1 MTRVLMISTDRKIF
15 DNNSP
20 VRERMIEYGS
30 IFDEL
35 NIVVLTKRGEISAKI
50 PVHLSP
56 KVRAWATES
65 SGRISA
71 IRDAFKVGEQILNS
85 ATSLNFWTITTQ
97 DPFET
102 GIVGRRLKKKF
113 KLPLQIQVH
122 TDLLN
127 VHFARDPL
135 NNLRFIVAR
144 QVLKSAD
151 GVRVVSGRIKR
162 SLIDDYR
169 FAIPAE
175 KISVLPI
182 FIDLEKIR
190 RAPVSIDLHQRYPQ
204 FEKIV
209 LIASRL
215 AKEKNLGF
223 ALKVFKKLLKQVP
236 KAGLVIVGDG
246 PERARLEKMAKNMG
260 VSASIKFE
268 GWQENLATYYQ
279 TADVFLT
286 TSLYEGFGLTII
298 EAIASGL
305 PVVSS
310 NVGIASQALTSVNGS
325 ICDYRDIDCFVHRL
339 WSFLLAGRFEPGSG
353 DINFSRIMTTDK
365 SDYLRKY
372 QQALESLLP
381 RL

>member
-1 MTRVLMISTDRKIF
+1 MISTDRKIF

-35 NIVVLTKRGEISAKI
+35 NIVVLTRRGEAPLKL

-56 KVRAWATES
+56 KVRVWATES
-65 SGRISA
+65 AGRLSA
-71 IRDAFKVGEQILNS
+71 LKDAFKIGSQILNS
-85 ATSLNFWTITTQ
+85 VTDLNFWVITTQ

-102 GIVGRRLKKKF
+102 GLVGRKLKKVF

-127 VHFARDPL
+127 IHFAHDPL

-151 GVRVVSGRIKR
+151 SVRVVSERIKR
-162 SLIDDYR
+162 SLVNDYR
-169 FAIPAE
+169 FAIPAG

-190 RAPVSIDLHQRYPQ
+190 STPVSIDLHKKYPE
-204 FEKIV
+204 FGKIV

-215 AKEKNLGF
+215 TKEKNLFF
-223 ALKVFKKLLKQVP
+223 ALKVFKRLLKETP
-236 KAGLVIVGDG
+236 EAGLVIVGDG
-246 PERARLEKMAKNMG
+246 PKRLKLEKKARSLG
-260 VSASIKFE
+260 ISDRVKFE
-268 GWQENLATYYQ
+268 GWQDNLVSYYK
-279 TADVFLT
+279 TADVFFG
-286 TSLYEGFGLTII
+286 TSFYEGFGLTLV
-298 EAIASGL
+298 EAIALGL
-305 PVVSS
+305 PTVSS

-325 ICDYRDIDCFVHRL
+325 VCDYPDTDCFVHRL
-339 WSFLLAGRFEPGSG
+339 WHFLAEGRFEPGSG
-353 DINFSRIMTTDK
+353 DINFSQIMTTDK

-381 RL
+381 RI

>member
-15 DNNSP
+15 ANNSP

-35 NIVVLTKRGEISAKI
+35 NIVVLTKRGEIATKT

-65 SGRISA
+65 SGRLSA
-71 IRDAFKVGEQILNS
+71 IKDAFKVGEQILNS
-85 ATSLNFWTITTQ
+85 ATSLNFWVITTQ

-151 GVRVVSGRIKR
+151 GIRVVSRRIKR

-169 FAIPAE
+169 FAIPTE

-190 RAPVSIDLHQRYPQ
+190 SAPVSVDLHKKYPQ

-246 PERARLEKMAKNMG
+246 RERTRLEKKAKNMG

-325 ICDYRDIDCFVHRL
+325 VCDYRDADCFVHRL
-339 WSFLLAGRFEPGSG
+339 WNFLLAGRFEPGTG

-365 SDYLRKY
+365 TDYLRKY

>member
-15 DNNSP
+15 DNNSL

-35 NIVVLTKRGEISAKI
+35 NIVVLTKRGEAIGQL

-56 KVRAWATES
+56 KVRVFATES
-65 SGRISA
+65 AGRLSA
-71 IRDAFKVGEQILNS
+71 IKDAFKVGMQILDS
-85 ATSLNFWTITTQ
+85 ATDLNFWVITTQ

-102 GIVGRRLKKKF
+102 GLVGRKLKRVF

-127 VHFARDPL
+127 IHFAHDPL

-151 GVRVVSGRIKR
+151 SLRVVSERIKR
-162 SLIDDYR
+162 SLVNDYR

-190 RAPVSIDLHQRYPQ
+190 SLPVSVDLHKKYPQ
-204 FEKIV
+204 FGKIV

-215 AKEKNLGF
+215 TKEKNLFF
-223 ALKVFKKLLKQVP
+223 ALKVFRRLLKETP
-236 KAGLVIVGDG
+236 EAGLVIVGDG
-246 PERARLEKMAKNMG
+246 PKRLKLEKKAKSWG
-260 VSASIKFE
+260 IADRVKFE
-268 GWQENLATYYQ
+268 GWQDNLVSYYK
-279 TADVFLT
+279 TADTFLS
-286 TSLYEGFGLTII
+286 TSFYEGFGLTIV
-298 EAIASGL
+298 EAIALGL

-325 ICDYRDIDCFVHRL
+325 VCEYPDIDCFVHRL
-339 WSFLLAGRFEPGSG
+339 WHFLAEGRFEPGSG
-353 DINFSRIMTTDK
+353 DINFSQIMTTDK
-365 SDYLRKY
+365 ADYLRKY
-372 QQALESLLP
+372 QQAIEIIA
-381 RL
+381 RAR